1 MSLESLLEPSR
12 VLANVDARSRKH
24 ALEILSELIAG
35 SSESLLHIDVLQA
48 LLERE
53 RIGNTGLGNGIA
65 IPHGRLNAIDTS
77 IGAFLKLNE
86 AVDFNARDGQPVS
99 LIFAVVMP
107 ENAEDGD
114 FENVVEVANALSDPQ
129 LVDAIIEASGSRAVY
144 DLLSGYL
151 PHAVAVAGE

>member
-1 MSLESLLEPSR
+1 MSLASLLEPAR

-35 SSESLLHIDVLQA
+35 SSTSLMHIDVLES

-65 IPHGRLNAIDTS
+65 IPHGQLKGLEES
-77 IGAFLKLNE
+77 LGAFLKLNE

-99 LIFAVVMP
+99 LILAVVVP
-107 ENAEDGD
+107 EDAKKDQ
-114 FENVVEVANALSDPQ
+114 FENIAAVAKALSDRH
-129 LVDAIIEASGSRAVY
+129 LVDAVKEASGSRAVY
-144 DLLSGYL
+144 ELLSGYL
-151 PHAVAVAGE
+151 PDAVSA